1 MKAINYLVLI
11 FLLPTALYGQD
22 PIRIGD
28 FDKIVVSPHINLVLS
43 YGNDPS
49 VKISS
54 ANVDEDKIVVTTE
67 NDVLSIYLEG
77 ARYHNKYE
85 KQQRYD
91 GNYRGKWKEDIY
103 KDAEVTAYVTFDY
116 LKSIQVRGDQS
127 VTCDD
132 RIDQHSLKMIL
143 YGEVDMQMKN
153 ISVDELKITT
163 YGENEVTVASG
174 KVDKQV
180 IKCYGENRL
189 NLEEVETDD
198 IRSSLYG
205 ENRLN
210 LRADGEIKVTAFGES
225 DVRFRGNAYINK
237 GIVIGDTD
245 IRRLSK

>member
-1 MKAINYLVLI
+1 MKATNYLVLI
-11 FLLPTALYGQD
+11 FLFPTILFGQD

-28 FDKIVVSPHINLVLS
+28 FDKIIISPHINLVLT
-43 YGNDPS
+43 YGDEPA

-85 KQQRYD
+85 KYERYD
-91 GNYRGKWKEDIY
+91 SNYRGKWKEDIY
-103 KDAEVTAYVTFDY
+103 RDAEVTAYITFDY
-116 LKSIQVRGDQS
+116 LKSIQVRGDQT
-127 VTCDD
+127 VTCEDKI
-132 RIDQHSLKMIL
+132 RQHSLKMIL
-143 YGEVDMQMKN
+143 YGEVDLRMAD
-153 ISVDELKITT
+153 IIVDELKITA

-180 IKCYGENRL
+180 IKCYGENRI

-198 IRSSLYG
+198 IKSSLYG
-205 ENRLN
+205 ENRLM

-225 DVRFRGNAYINK
+225 DVSFRGNAYINK